1 MNDELANPAPLG
13 LMGFGMTTVLL
24 NLHNAGLYTL
34 GTMIL
39 SMGIFYGGIAQI
51 IAGIM
56 EYKKGNT
63 FGTTAFTSYG
73 LFWLTLVFLNILPNT
88 GLWNVPP
95 EPFAVGSYLLMWGL
109 FTLFMF
115 FGTLKRNKALQ
126 VVFLSLA
133 ILFFLLAIGDFTG
146 ISLIKII
153 AGYEGILCGS
163 SAIYLAIAEII
174 NESYGRKILPI
185 GD

>member
-1 MNDELANPAPLG
+1 
-13 LMGFGMTTVLL
+13 
-24 NLHNAGLYTL
+24 
-34 GTMIL
+34 
-39 SMGIFYGGIAQI
+39 
-51 IAGIM
+51 
-56 EYKKGNT
+56 
-63 FGTTAFTSYG
+63 
-73 LFWLTLVFLNILPNT
+73 
-88 GLWNVPP
+88 
-95 EPFAVGSYLLMWGL
+95 MWGL

-115 FGTLKRNKALQ
+115 FGTLKRNRALQ